1 VTSTF
6 VPDVRHP
13 LSGEAVAAAEEAA
26 SAGGVRVGELHELSE
41 LEPLCLLYQNIWRAD
56 PAVGPMVTVE
66 WLRALSHAGNYVSG
80 AWAGESLVGGCV
92 GFFAT
97 PLGQAMH
104 SHIAGVAAGARG
116 RNVGFALKLHQRAW
130 ALRHGITRIGW
141 TFDPLVR
148 RNAYFNL
155 AKLRALPT
163 EYLADFY
170 GTMTDEINAG
180 EDSDRILVDWRL
192 DQDAVASAC
201 RGRPLEIDVA
211 ALVAGGAAVGLG
223 SDDAGR
229 PLPGRTDA
237 AVVLVAVPPDVERLR
252 LEDRDAAR
260 AWRSAVREVLGGLLA
275 DGATVTGFAR
285 EGWYLVAR
293 EP

>member
-1 VTSTF
+1 MTSLF
-6 VPDVRHP
+6 VPEVRHP
-13 LSGEAVAAAEEAA
+13 LSGAAVAAAEEAA
-26 SAGGVRVGELHELSE
+26 RAGGVRVGELHEVAE
-41 LEPLCLLYQNIWRAD
+41 LEPLCLLYQGIWRAD

-80 AWAGESLVGGCV
+80 AYAGGSLVGGCV
-92 GFFAT
+92 GFFAS
-97 PLGQAMH
+97 PLGQALH

-163 EYLADFY
+163 EYLTNFY
-170 GTMTDEINAG
+170 GTMTDEINVG

-192 DQDAVASAC
+192 DADPVASAC
-201 RGRPLEIDVA
+201 RGRPLEIDAA
-211 ALVAGGAAVGLG
+211 ALLAAGAAVGLG
-223 SDDAGR
+223 SDDSGR
-229 PLPGRTDA
+229 PLPGRADA

-252 LEDRDAAR
+252 LEDRAAAR
-260 AWRSAVREVLGGLLA
+260 AWRSALREVLGGLLA
-275 DGATVTGFAR
+275 DGGKVTGFAR
-285 EGWYLVAR
+285 EGWYVVAR